1 MSSTDTIIIGG
12 GHNGLIC
19 ATLLAKAGQK
29 VVLVEAADRLGGLAR
44 DREFHPGFKA
54 SVAQTLYALPTS
66 VIKALDLEQQGFIP
80 SKETLTTTA
89 LSLTEPP
96 ITLAGARIVGACQT
110 DAAAFAITKSS
121 SPPLAKPSRPF
132 GLKPCHALAPQAFK
146 ICSPLDTSG

>member
-29 VVLVEAADRLGGLAR
+29 VVLVEAADTLGGLAR

-66 VIKALDLEQQGFIP
+66 VIPTIWKQAI
-80 SKETLTTTA
+80 A
-89 LSLTEPP
+89 PP
-96 ITLAGARIVGACQT
+96 ISAGLNRNHPRIYVLPPDPRTDPVQNCLQSNLPIARAFRGARWALF
-110 DAAAFAITKSS
+110 AA
-121 SPPLAKPSRPF
+121 
-132 GLKPCHALAPQAFK
+132 
-146 ICSPLDTSG
+146 